1 MDYTIVHMF
10 VVGKNFFCIL
20 FIYLFFKQVSYA
32 YQGCINL
39 IKNTV

>member
-10 VVGKNFFCIL
+10 VVGKIFFVS
-20 FIYLFFKQVSYA
+20 YLLIFKEVSYA

-39 IKNTV
+39 IKNAV